1 MDSAADNHFMAENF
15 VEKNLTERMQGE
27 ISEKLQDAFE
37 SVIKSKNEHYQKNP
51 QDIPRIE
58 HIAALIQSS
67 AIKNAAISGGASLI
81 PGPWGML
88 AVVPELVLVTR
99 SQIELIYDIAAAHGK
114 KEMIT
119 PELLLGVFISAIGT
133 GAGTVLVMHGSKYLV
148 RRASLQVMQRL
159 IALLGG
165 KITQQAIKS
174 AVSKWFPGIGAVAMA
189 AWTNYL
195 TKQIGKKANEIM
207 RHEIVNDPD
216 TVDIELIRTIEVKAT
231 TASEIEA
238 EPQALEYY
246 KLQVLIGLI
255 RIDGEISPEEEAY
268 ITQALEH
275 PELTA
280 HQRLRLTAQL
290 AGEPRALEG
299 IEALAA
305 SPDNAIALLSSMT
318 ALAKQD
324 NTFHITEKLFIKQIG
339 KLLGFTE
346 EDVGEVVASI

>member
-1 MDSAADNHFMAENF
+1 M
-15 VEKNLTERMQGE
+15 EKSLTERMQGE
-27 ISEKLQDAFE
+27 ISEKLEDAFE
-37 SVIKSKNEHYQKNP
+37 YVIRTKNDHYQKMP
-51 QDIPRIE
+51 QEIPRFDQIDL
-58 HIAALIQSS
+58 LIQSS

-99 SQIELIYDIAAAHGK
+99 NQIELIYDIAAAHGK

-119 PELLLGVFISAIGT
+119 RELLLGVFISAMGT
-133 GAGTVLVMHGSKYLV
+133 GAGTVLVMQGGKYLV
-148 RRASLQVMQRL
+148 RRASLQVLQRL

-174 AVSKWFPGIGAVAMA
+174 AVSKWFPGVGALAMA

-207 RHEIVNDPD
+207 SHDIVNDPN
-216 TVDIELIRTIEVKAT
+216 TVDIELIKPIEM
-231 TASEIEA
+231 EA
-238 EPQALEYY
+238 PADLQSDVSTEMLEYY

-255 RIDGEISPEEEAY
+255 RIDGNISAEEEAY
-268 ITQALEH
+268 VTQALEH
-275 PELTA
+275 PGLTA
-280 HQRLRLTAQL
+280 DQRLRLTAQL
-290 AGEPRALEG
+290 GGEPRALEG

-305 SPDNAIALLSSMT
+305 APDSAIALLSSMT

-324 NTFHITEKLFIKQIG
+324 NSFHITEKLYIKQIG
-339 KLLGFTE
+339 KLLGFSE